1 MEIYSF
7 VSSKGGVGKTSIAY
21 NFSTYLAFRGYKVLV
36 IDKDHQCSISQLFD
50 CDKQINTVKGIY
62 TDEKVEIKN
71 VRENIDLIT
80 GDYYLDKIEDWIISQ
95 PNTDT
100 RFLRWVSMNL
110 NDNLNLSEYDYILI
124 DTHPDFRTATR
135 NTIAVSDKIISP
147 DVPGAN
153 NDETKG
159 NTLARFKQCVEEIIE
174 PISQNSYVTANLYLV
189 GNRVKHNTK
198 SSKRFIK
205 ELEQFDNYL
214 TYFKEKELFINATV
228 ERTSVDKLME
238 LKENKRKENI
248 EFYNQYKHSFDKI
261 LSAD

>member
-1 MEIYSF
+1 
-7 VSSKGGVGKTSIAY
+7 
-21 NFSTYLAFRGYKVLV
+21 
-36 IDKDHQCSISQLFD
+36 
-50 CDKQINTVKGIY
+50 
-62 TDEKVEIKN
+62 
-71 VRENIDLIT
+71 
-80 GDYYLDKIEDWIISQ
+80 
-95 PNTDT
+95 
-100 RFLRWVSMNL
+100 MNL

-198 SSKRFIK
+198 A
-205 ELEQFDNYL
+205 Q
-214 TYFKEKELFINATV
+214 
-228 ERTSVDKLME
+228 
-238 LKENKRKENI
+238 
-248 EFYNQYKHSFDKI
+248 KI
-261 LSAD
+261 Y